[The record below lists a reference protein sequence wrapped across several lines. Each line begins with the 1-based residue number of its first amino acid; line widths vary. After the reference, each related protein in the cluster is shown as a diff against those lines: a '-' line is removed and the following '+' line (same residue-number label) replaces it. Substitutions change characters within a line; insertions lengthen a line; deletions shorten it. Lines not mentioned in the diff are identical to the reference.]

1 MPADSSGN
9 TPLHHAAAGGE
20 DEAVRALLDSKAD
33 VDTTNQSLRTALHL
47 AAEWGQEGAAQ
58 MLLKAGADR
67 DAKNQ
72 FQNTPLHLATT
83 NGHEGTVR
91 LLLISGANRN
101 ARGPGGKTPLDIAS
115 EKRNAVVAALL
126 REVPSEGRAAADQ
139 AGAGEAAAVD
149 NSQADEMPTDVAR
162 MQEGKVEEVKVQIA
176 ASATNEHRDSG
187 GNTLLHHAAT
197 EGDAEAVRSLLEGG
211 SAVDATNQSLR
222 TPLHLAVTLDLR
234 P

>member
-1 MPADSSGN
+1 
-9 TPLHHAAAGGE
+9 
-20 DEAVRALLDSKAD
+20 
-33 VDTTNQSLRTALHL
+33 
-47 AAEWGQEGAAQ
+47 
-58 MLLKAGADR
+58 MLLEAGADR

-91 LLLISGANRN
+91 LLLVSGANRN
-101 ARGPGGKTPLDIAS
+101 ARGPGGKTPLDIAN
-115 EKRNAVVAALL
+115 EKRNSVMAALL
-126 REVPSEGRAAADQ
+126 METPSEGRAAADQ
-139 AGAGEAAAVD
+139 AGAGETAAGD

-162 MQEGKVEEVKVQIA
+162 MQEGKVEEVQVQIA
-176 ASATNEHRDSG
+176 ASATSEDRDSS

-222 TPLHLAVTLDLR
+222 TPLHLAVTLDPR